1 MQVPL
6 RAFGKIPFE
15 HLTLN
20 SYVKRFPKPLE
31 GAFIVRGLRVESC
44 NKFRLVEVK

>member
-1 MQVPL
+1 MQRL

-20 SYVKRFPKPLE
+20 SYVKRFPKPLK
-31 GAFIVRGLRVESC
+31 GLLSC
-44 NKFRLVEVK
+44 AVFV